1 MIIYSD
7 NLPFEYELEKLTRL
21 FFPFEKI
28 TFSSAAPD
36 FSNELSAQVR
46 VYSKNG
52 DDLLSVTVSFKG
64 KKISKEQLFEPDK
77 SMDPD

>member
-28 TFSSAAPD
+28 TFSSAVPD

-46 VYSKNG
+46 
-52 DDLLSVTVSFKG
+52 
-64 KKISKEQLFEPDK
+64 E
-77 SMDPD
+77 